1 MPTFK
6 GRSGELYEFFEL
18 PWVGC
23 EGIPQQAGVLI
34 LAEGLI
40 RWPEPVLI
48 VATPSLRFAFQEHQ
62 RIAHEEFEATFLFV
76 RVEASAKRRKAMQD
90 DLSAAYGPPMKA

>member
-6 GRSGELYEFFEL
+6 GRSGERYDFFEL

-23 EGIPQQAGVLI
+23 EGIPQQAGILI

-48 VATPSLRFAFQEHQ
+48 VDTPSLRSAFREH
-62 RIAHEEFEATFLFV
+62 RRVAREEFEATLLFV
-76 RVEASAKRRKAMQD
+76 RVESSAKQRKAMQD
-90 DLSAAYGPPMKA
+90 DLSAAYDPPMKA